1 MTGPPGLDGVA
12 AVARS
17 GGRLEQFWVGPHGA
31 LLHATLQAGRWSSP
45 SNLGGSLAS
54 LPAVTAWG
62 DEPMEVFAIFDDGAL
77 WDRYWDGTTW
87 HPWETLGGD
96 LEPGSTPAATSNG
109 PDRLDVLARGR
120 DGRTWRR
127 WWNGSEWVPWQPAAG
142 Q

>member
-1 MTGPPGLDGVA
+1 VTGPGAPSGVA
-12 AVARS
+12 AATRP
-17 GGRLEQFWVGPHGA
+17 GDRLELFWVG
-31 LLHATLQAGRWSSP
+31 AGRGLFHASLNGGAWSAP
-45 SNLGGSLAS
+45 EALGGILAS
-54 LPAVTAWG
+54 VPAVTAWD